1 MSQVL
6 VLNGPNLNL
15 LGTREP
21 EKYGTATLSDMQQ
34 SLESAAATARDKD
47 GFPVDVSFFQS
58 NSEGALIDRVQA
70 AARDGVGITIINPG
84 GYSHTSV
91 ALRDAFLGAQM
102 PLIEVHV
109 SNIYAREAFRHHSYF
124 TDISVGSLAGFGVHG
139 YLLAFDAALMFLKQ
153 QTN

>member
-21 EKYGTATLSDMQQ
+21 ERYGSVKLADIEAQLAEQ
-34 SLESAAATARDKD
+34 A
-47 GFPVDVSFFQS
+47 VDLGVSIDFFQS
-58 NSEGALIDRVQA
+58 NSEGALIDRVH
-70 AARDGVGITIINPG
+70 AARGEGCQIAIINPG

-91 ALRDAFLGAQM
+91 ALRDAFLGVAL

-109 SNIYAREAFRHHSYF
+109 TNIYQREPFRHHSYF
-124 TDISVGSLAGFGVHG
+124 SDISVGTLLGFGPAGYSLA
-139 YLLAFDAALMFLKQ
+139 LTAAAARIKQ
-153 QTN
+153 L

>member
-15 LGTREP
+15 LGAREP
-21 EKYGTATLSDMQQ
+21 EKYGSLALEDIESLLSEQAQ
-34 SLESAAATARDKD
+34 GLGLS
-47 GFPVDVSFFQS
+47 VDFYQN

-70 AARDGVGITIINPG
+70 AKAEGVEVVILNPA

-91 ALRDAFLGAQM
+91 ALRDAFLGVAI
-102 PLIEVHV
+102 PLIEVHI

-124 TDISVGSLAGFGVHG
+124 SDIAIGTLAGFGTDG
-139 YLLAFDAALMFLKQ
+139 YSMAMTAANAYIKNHSL
-153 QTN
+153 

>member
-21 EKYGTATLSDMQQ
+21 EKYGSSSLADIEATLAQEAVE
-34 SLESAAATARDKD
+34 L
-47 GFPVDVSFFQS
+47 GVSIAFYQS

-70 AARDGVGITIINPG
+70 AKKEGVQIVILNPA

-91 ALRDAFLGAQM
+91 ALRDVFLGVAM
-102 PLIEVHV
+102 PLIEIHI

-124 TDISVGSLAGFGVHG
+124 SDIAVGTLAGFGTAG
-139 YLLAFDAALMFLKQ
+139 YSMALTAASAFVK
-153 QTN
+153 TTRTK

>member
-21 EKYGTATLSDMQQ
+21 EKYGSSSLADIEATLAQEAVE
-34 SLESAAATARDKD
+34 L
-47 GFPVDVSFFQS
+47 GVSIAFYQS

-70 AARDGVGITIINPG
+70 AKKEGVQIVILNPA

-91 ALRDAFLGAQM
+91 ALRDVFLGVAM
-102 PLIEVHV
+102 PVIEIHI

-124 TDISVGSLAGFGVHG
+124 SDIAVGTLAGFGTAG
-139 YLLAFDAALMFLKQ
+139 YSMALTAASAFVK
-153 QTN
+153 NHSN

>member
-21 EKYGTATLSDMQQ
+21 EKYGSLSLSDV
-34 SLESAAATARDKD
+34 ESALEDQATKLGLSIA
-47 GFPVDVSFFQS
+47 FFQS

-70 AARDGVGITIINPG
+70 AHREGAEVAIVNPG

-91 ALRDAFLGAQM
+91 ALRDAFLGVAL
-102 PLIEVHV
+102 PLIEVHI
-109 SNIYAREAFRHHSYF
+109 SNIHKREPFRHHSYF
-124 TDISVGSLAGFGVHG
+124 SDIAIGTLVGFGPAG
-139 YLLAFDAALMFLKQ
+139 YNMALTAAHAFIK
-153 QTN
+153 NNVR

>member
-21 EKYGTATLSDMQQ
+21 EKYGSLTLADIEANLADQAKGLGLSVAFYQN
-34 SLESAAATARDKD
+34 
-47 GFPVDVSFFQS
+47 

-70 AARDGVGITIINPG
+70 AKAEGVEIVILNPA

-91 ALRDAFLGAQM
+91 ALRDVFLGVAM
-102 PLIEVHV
+102 PVIEVHI

-124 TDISVGSLAGFGVHG
+124 SDIAVGTLAGFGPAG
-139 YLLAFDAALMFLKQ
+139 YSMALTAASAFI
-153 QTN
+153 TNKSA

>member
-21 EKYGTATLSDMQQ
+21 EKYG
-34 SLESAAATARDKD
+34 SLRLADIESALAEEAADLGLTI
-47 GFPVDVSFFQS
+47 SFFQS
-58 NSEGALIDRVQA
+58 NSEGALIDRVQQA
-70 AARDGVGITIINPG
+70 SAEGCVVTIINPA

-91 ALRDAFLGAQM
+91 ALRDAFLGVAL

-109 SNIYAREAFRHHSYF
+109 SNIYRREPFRHHSYF
-124 TDISVGSLAGFGVHG
+124 SDIAIGTLAGFGPAGYSMALTAAYAYVHNN
-139 YLLAFDAALMFLKQ
+139 AL
-153 QTN
+153 

>member
-21 EKYGTATLSDMQQ
+21 EKYGSSTLADLEATL
-34 SLESAAATARDKD
+34 TRDAEAL
-47 GFPVDVSFFQS
+47 GVSVDFYQN

-70 AARDGVGITIINPG
+70 AKKEGVQIVILNPA

-91 ALRDAFLGAQM
+91 ALRDVFLGVDM
-102 PLIEVHV
+102 PVIEVHI

-124 TDISVGSLAGFGVHG
+124 SDIAIGTLAGFGIAG
-139 YLLAFDAALMFLKQ
+139 YSMALTAASEFVK
-153 QTN
+153 NNSN

>member
-21 EKYGTATLSDMQQ
+21 EKYGSSTLADLEATL
-34 SLESAAATARDKD
+34 TRDAETL
-47 GFPVDVSFFQS
+47 GVSGDFYQN

-70 AARDGVGITIINPG
+70 AKKEGVQVVILNPA

-91 ALRDAFLGAQM
+91 ALRDVFLGVDM
-102 PLIEVHV
+102 PVIEVHI

-124 TDISVGSLAGFGVHG
+124 SDIAIGTLAGYGIAG
-139 YLLAFDAALMFLKQ
+139 YSMALTAASEFVK
-153 QTN
+153 NNSN

>member
-15 LGTREP
+15 LGSREP
-21 EKYGTATLSDMQQ
+21 AKYGTATLSDMQK
-34 SLESAAATARDKD
+34 SLEAAASRAREQS
-47 GFPVDVSFFQS
+47 GAAVDVSFFQS

-70 AARDGVGITIINPG
+70 AAADGVGVTIINPG

-91 ALRDAFLGAQM
+91 ALRDAFLGVQM

-109 SNIYAREAFRHHSYF
+109 SNIYARESFRHHSYF
-124 TDISVGSLAGFGVHG
+124 SDIAIGSLAGFGVAG
-139 YLLAFDAALMFLKQ
+139 YEMAFDAALRFLKQ
-153 QTN
+153 K

>member
-21 EKYGTATLSDMQQ
+21 EKYGSQTLAHIETALSEQATGLG
-34 SLESAAATARDKD
+34 LEVA
-47 GFPVDVSFFQS
+47 FYQN
-58 NSEGALIDRVQA
+58 NSEGALIDRVQLA
-70 AARDGVGITIINPG
+70 KTEGVKIVILNPA

-91 ALRDAFLGAQM
+91 ALRDVFLGVAM
-102 PLIEVHV
+102 PIIEVHI

-124 TDISVGSLAGFGVHG
+124 SDIAVGTLAGFGTSG
-139 YLLAFDAALMFLKQ
+139 YSMAMTAASAFIKNNSL
-153 QTN
+153 